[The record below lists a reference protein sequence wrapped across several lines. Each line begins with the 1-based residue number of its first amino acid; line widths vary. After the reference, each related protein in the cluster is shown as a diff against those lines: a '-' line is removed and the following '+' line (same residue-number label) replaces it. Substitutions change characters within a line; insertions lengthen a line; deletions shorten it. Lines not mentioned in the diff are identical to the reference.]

1 MNSKTISMKNFVLL
15 FLLLNLLSCS
25 DKKPA
30 TIGDTP
36 FQIKLNSDYKDASI
50 SPLKLKDLKNF
61 EGLEFFPFNTEFLVT
76 AQFQKIQNPK
86 WFNMKTTTE
95 RLSRERIY
103 AVVTFKLKEKTYKL
117 NIYQGEENMNSEE
130 YRDYLFLPFLDNTNG
145 ETSYAGG
152 RYIDLRIPEGN
163 TIEIDFN
170 SAYNP
175 LCAYNE
181 KYSCPIVPRVNYL
194 DLNIEAGVKAFKK

>member
-1 MNSKTISMKNFVLL
+1 MKNFVLL

-61 EGLEFFPFNTEFLVT
+61 KGLEFFPFNTEFLVI

-117 NIYQGEENMNSEE
+117 NIYQGEENMNSDE

>member
-1 MNSKTISMKNFVLL
+1 MKNFVLL

-61 EGLEFFPFNTEFLVT
+61 KGLEFFPFNTEFLVI

-103 AVVTFKLKEKTYKL
+103 AVVTFNLKEKTYKL

-194 DLNIEAGVKAFKK
+194 DLNVEAGVKAFKK

>member
-1 MNSKTISMKNFVLL
+1 MKNFVLL

-25 DKKPA
+25 DKKSA

-61 EGLEFFPFNTEFLVT
+61 KGLEFFPFNTEFLVT

-95 RLSRERIY
+95 RLSRERIF

-152 RYIDLRIPEGN
+152 RYIDLRIPEEN

-194 DLNIEAGVKAFKK
+194 NLNVEAGVKAFKK

>member
-25 DKKPA
+25 DKKPS

-50 SPLKLKDLKNF
+50 SPLKLKYLKNF

-86 WFNMKTTTE
+86 WFNMKTTTD

-194 DLNIEAGVKAFKK
+194 DLNVEAGVKAFKK

>member
-1 MNSKTISMKNFVLL
+1 MKNFVLL

-50 SPLKLKDLKNF
+50 SPLKLKYLKNF

-86 WFNMKTTTE
+86 WFNMKTTTD

-194 DLNIEAGVKAFKK
+194 DLNVEAGVKAFKK